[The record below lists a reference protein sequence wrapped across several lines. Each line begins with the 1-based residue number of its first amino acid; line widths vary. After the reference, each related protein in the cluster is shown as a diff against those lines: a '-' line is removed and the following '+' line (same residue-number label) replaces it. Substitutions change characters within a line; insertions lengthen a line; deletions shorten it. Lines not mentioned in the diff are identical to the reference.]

1 MAERSIAGLPPP
13 SEHSRGAADGTG
25 YHRGNRQLLVRRLMA
40 DTDWDGLDYLV
51 VDLLPGTADTQDQLD
66 QALLIRPC

>member
-1 MAERSIAGLPPP
+1 MGLGITGGIA
-13 SEHSRGAADGTG
+13 
-25 YHRGNRQLLVRRLMA
+25 QLLVWRLMA

-51 VDLLPGTADTQDQLD
+51 VDLPPGTADIQDQLD